1 MKHEEFLALVRSAID
16 KLYEQNARSYEP
28 EKGCMYLSSTGQCCI
43 VGFMMPDDETRR
55 LADSFDTVG
64 TVGIT
69 SLRYSDEINFPWAQ
83 QFIGEQI
90 QLLAQLQQ
98 EHDAGA
104 IVGMRNVIVPRMRKI
119 VDSYDERM
127 KLERRHHGYD

>member
-1 MKHEEFLALVRSAID
+1 MKHEDFLAMVRSAID
-16 KLYEQNARSYEP
+16 KLSEQNARSYEP
-28 EKGCMYLSSTGQCCI
+28 KKGCMYLSSTGQCCI

-64 TVGIT
+64 IT

-83 QFIGEQI
+83 QFIGKQI

-98 EHDAGA
+98 EHDAGTTA
-104 IVGMRNVIVPRMRKI
+104 GMRDVIVPRMRKI